1 LSACSFNNPKAGRN
15 AAGFFVR
22 TTFDLGLRLRVE
34 AASFALRTPAHSTRE
49 RELRRRYRRNFRERF
64 CDLLFGGVQIM
75 GALRVDPKV
84 RPVAKQLAET
94 IRRLP
99 FPEDVEQ
106 GLTRSSEQAGNRHSL
121 GFTHSLF
128 GSSRIHKTKPG
139 GTADI
144 TEHRASHLVVGAGNE
159 NNVRRCSMTSR
170 FMMSVAAAALIA
182 GTGFA
187 NAQGTGMGRE
197 APSAQQSAPPS
208 ERAAPSASPAARDA
222 AEPTKPAPG
231 AKATHSEQAPAAAK
245 NQRAQDDMK
254 AAPKGEKSAQDND
267 MKGEK
272 SKSMSSENAK
282 GAKDLKAEGR
292 EDRSGM
298 KAEGREDRTGTKAE
312 GREGRDGNMKAEGRE
327 DRKGNMNAETKG
339 AEGRSQ
345 TVGQAG
351 AGAKLSTEQR
361 TRISTVIKEQN
372 IRPATNVNFA
382 ISVGTRVPREV
393 SFHPLPV
400 EIVNIYP
407 DWRGYEMFLVNDQI
421 VVVNPRTL
429 EIVAVLDV

>member
-1 LSACSFNNPKAGRN
+1 
-15 AAGFFVR
+15 
-22 TTFDLGLRLRVE
+22 
-34 AASFALRTPAHSTRE
+34 
-49 RELRRRYRRNFRERF
+49 
-64 CDLLFGGVQIM
+64 
-75 GALRVDPKV
+75 
-84 RPVAKQLAET
+84 
-94 IRRLP
+94 
-99 FPEDVEQ
+99 
-106 GLTRSSEQAGNRHSL
+106 
-121 GFTHSLF
+121 
-128 GSSRIHKTKPG
+128 
-139 GTADI
+139 
-144 TEHRASHLVVGAGNE
+144 
-159 NNVRRCSMTSR
+159 MTNR

-197 APSAQQSAPPS
+197 APSAGSTAQQSAPS
-208 ERAAPSASPAARDA
+208 ERAAPSAAPAARDA
-222 AEPTKPAPG
+222 AEPTKPAHG
-231 AKATHSEQAPAAAK
+231 AKATQSEQPPAAAK
-245 NQRAQDDMK
+245 NQRAQDDMR
-254 AAPKGEKSAQDND
+254 AAPKGEKSAQDNV

-272 SKSMSSENAK
+272 SKSMSSENDHAK
-282 GAKDLKAEGR
+282 GAKDL
-292 EDRSGM
+292 

-312 GREGRDGNMKAEGRE
+312 GRDGSMKAEGRE

-372 IRPATNVNFA
+372 IRPVTNVNFA